1 MTTGVAGMRVSRVL
15 VTGAGSGIGE
25 GIATVLAE
33 RGWRVAVND
42 IDAVA
47 ANSVADR
54 LGGVAVVG
62 DVAADP
68 AAVVD
73 RAATLLGGLDALVNN
88 AGIHRRAPLATVRPD
103 QLDDV
108 YGVNLRAVVLASQAA
123 LAYFAQNR
131 QHDGANDRASDRT
144 SDRREAGAGCIVSLS
159 SIAAVTPQMDVGLYT
174 ATKAGVSAFTQQAS
188 VEWGPLGVRVNAVA
202 PGMTRTAMAEVVYAD
217 PVLHER
223 RRSMVP
229 VGRIGTPRDIG
240 MAVAFLLSDDASYVS
255 GQTLVV
261 DGGFTNTLIGLLPH
275 PEPNS

>member
-1 MTTGVAGMRVSRVL
+1 MHSSRVL

-33 RGWRVAVND
+33 RGWQVAIND
-42 IDAVA
+42 IDTTA
-47 ANSVADR
+47 ANEVARR

-62 DVAADP
+62 DIAADP
-68 AAVVD
+68 AGVVD

-123 LAYFAQNR
+123 LAHFARNPR
-131 QHDGANDRASDRT
+131 G
-144 SDRREAGAGCIVSLS
+144 EAGVKGEGGVTRSAGSIVNLS

-240 MAVAFLLSDDASYVS
+240 SVTAFLLSDDASYVS
-255 GQTLVV
+255 GQTIVV

-275 PEPNS
+275 PEPHS

>member
-1 MTTGVAGMRVSRVL
+1 MTGAQSSPGATPPTRPSRVL

-42 IDAVA
+42 IDATSAHDVA
-47 ANSVADR
+47 AR

-62 DVAADP
+62 DIAADP
-68 AAVVD
+68 AGLVD
-73 RAATLLGGLDALVNN
+73 RAVSLLGGLDALVNN
-88 AGIHRRAPLATVRPD
+88 AGIHRRAPLASVRPD

-108 YGVNLRAVVLASQAA
+108 YGVNLRAVLLASQAA
-123 LAYFAQNR
+123 LAHFARNTR
-131 QHDGANDRASDRT
+131 DERTPGSD
-144 SDRREAGAGCIVSLS
+144 AGSIVNLS

-174 ATKAGVSAFTQQAS
+174 AAKAGVSAFTQQAS

-202 PGMTRTAMAEVVYAD
+202 PGMTRTAMAEAVYAD

-240 MAVAFLLSDDASYVS
+240 AVVAFLLSSDASYVS
-255 GQTLVV
+255 GQTIVV

-275 PEPNS
+275 PDPRS

>member
-1 MTTGVAGMRVSRVL
+1 MTSSETPRARASRVL

-25 GIATVLAE
+25 GIANVLAE
-33 RGWRVAVND
+33 RGWKVAVND
-42 IDAVA
+42 INADA
-47 ANSVADR
+47 ANEVARR

-62 DVAADP
+62 DIAAEP
-68 AAVVD
+68 AGVVD
-73 RAATLLGGLDALVNN
+73 RAANLLGGLDALVNN

-123 LAYFAQNR
+123 LAHFAQR
-131 QHDGANDRASDRT
+131 DGGGS
-144 SDRREAGAGCIVSLS
+144 IVNLS

-240 MAVAFLLSDDASYVS
+240 SVVAFLLSDDASYVS
-255 GQTLVV
+255 GQTIVV

-275 PEPNS
+275 PEPHG

>member
-1 MTTGVAGMRVSRVL
+1 MRMSRVL

-68 AAVVD
+68 AGIVD

-123 LAYFAQNR
+123 LADFAQNR
-131 QHDGANDRASDRT
+131 QHDRASDRP
-144 SDRREAGAGCIVSLS
+144 SDRGEAGAGCIVNLS

-240 MAVAFLLSDDASYVS
+240 TAVAFLVSDDASYVS